1 MANGIHLWHNFIQ
14 ILQMRFSLII
24 VLALLLG
31 YTTQAQ
37 SINADDKVTL
47 KKLESFMQSKAD
59 SIINSLDPEI
69 RFASSKDLIQSLVIA
84 LKTKHSFQFH
94 FDSVQISKLY
104 SPDSTFRIFTWQVM
118 KDYSYYRQ
126 YGAIQMKT
134 ADGSLKLFPLIDASD
149 FTQRP
154 TDSIREAANWI
165 GAIYYKMILKTY
177 NNRKYYTLLGSDEN
191 NERTNKK
198 WIDVLSFDEQGKP
211 QFGRSCFVYPND
223 GIKPSQPCYRF
234 CIEYKKNGGVRLMY
248 NEKLDEIIFDHIVS
262 ENNEIQNKAS
272 LVPYGDYEGFR
283 WNNGKWY
290 FTAQPFD
297 AIPFEEKPKSIL
309 KPLDEI
315 EKDEKKNKKKNK
327 VF

>member
-1 MANGIHLWHNFIQ
+1 
-14 ILQMRFSLII
+14 
-24 VLALLLG
+24 
-31 YTTQAQ
+31 
-37 SINADDKVTL
+37 
-47 KKLESFMQSKAD
+47 
-59 SIINSLDPEI
+59 
-69 RFASSKDLIQSLVIA
+69 
-84 LKTKHSFQFH
+84 
-94 FDSVQISKLY
+94 
-104 SPDSTFRIFTWQVM
+104 M

-149 FTQRP
+149 FTSRP
-154 TDSIREAANWI
+154 TDSVREANNWI
-165 GAIYYKMILKTY
+165 
-177 NNRKYYTLLGSDEN
+177 GSDEN

-223 GIKPSQPCYRF
+223 GVKPAQPCYRF
-234 CIEYKKNGGVRLMY
+234 CIEYKKNGG
-248 NEKLDEIIFDHIVS
+248 VS

-327 VF
+327 LF